1 MSRQSVVKQFQK
13 AVLLMTI
20 DEAWKEH
27 LRELDQ
33 LRQSVQNAS
42 YEQKDPLL
50 IYKLESFN
58 LFKEMVE
65 TMNRKAIAVLMRG
78 QIYIQEPQDVREA
91 APERREDYSKYR
103 TQKDDYPGQSAQ
115 AAAAAAPQQPRVTEP
130 IKAAPRVGRNDPCP
144 CGSGKKYK
152 NCHGKGL

>member
-1 MSRQSVVKQFQK
+1 MLFPSLVDRHKQHGFLE
-13 AVLLMTI
+13 LLN
-20 DEAWKEH
+20 DR
-27 LRELDQ
+27 LRLT
-33 LRQSVQNAS
+33 LIGLVYIAS
-42 YEQKDPLL
+42 
-50 IYKLESFN
+50 N
-58 LFKEMVE
+58 
-65 TMNRKAIAVLMRG
+65 T
-78 QIYIQEPQDVREA
+78 
-91 APERREDYSKYR
+91 ERREDYSKYR

>member
-1 MSRQSVVKQFQK
+1 MVNKINNNTISV
-13 AVLLMTI
+13 LT
-20 DEAWKEH
+20 
-27 LRELDQ
+27 
-33 LRQSVQNAS
+33 
-42 YEQKDPLL
+42 
-50 IYKLESFN
+50 
-58 LFKEMVE
+58 
-65 TMNRKAIAVLMRG
+65 RG
-78 QIYIQEPQDVREA
+78 QIPVQEPEQVREA